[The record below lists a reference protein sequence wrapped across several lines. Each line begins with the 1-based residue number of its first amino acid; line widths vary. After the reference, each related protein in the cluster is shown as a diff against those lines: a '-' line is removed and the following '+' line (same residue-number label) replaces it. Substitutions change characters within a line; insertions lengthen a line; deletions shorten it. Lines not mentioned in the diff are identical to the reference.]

1 MGSQRTKQ
9 GDDAVPRPN
18 LRIPGRVCRGTKAMG
33 GDAVVQDFQ
42 RMLFC
47 FCNQVSF
54 SLFHVFSVWGKIIL

>member
-1 MGSQRTKQ
+1 
-9 GDDAVPRPN
+9 
-18 LRIPGRVCRGTKAMG
+18 
-33 GDAVVQDFQ
+33 VQDFQ